1 MKENFGNLNQ
11 LKRIGKIKKYP
22 YTVEQI
28 IAPSLKCDDGEN
40 MIEVKN
46 RMKQAIQSIIKNNVG
61 NKVVVVSHGAAIK
74 FYLSDWCKFEEN
86 KLFYDNKEI
95 KIESPSILKMIFNK
109 ENLENI
115 EVINYEED

>member
-1 MKENFGNLNQ
+1 MKENIGNLNQ
-11 LKRIGKIKKYP
+11 LKKIGKIKKYP

-28 IAPSLKCDDGEN
+28 IDPFLKCDDGEN

-46 RMKQAIQSIIKNNVG
+46 RMKQAMQSIIKNNVG

-74 FYLSDWCKFEEN
+74 FYLSDWCNFKEN
-86 KLFYDNKEI
+86 KLVYENKEI

-115 EVINYEED
+115 EVINYEEN

>member
-11 LKRIGKIKKYP
+11 LKKIGEIKKYP

-28 IAPSLKCDDGEN
+28 IDPFLKCDDGEN

-74 FYLSDWCKFEEN
+74 FYLSDWCKFKEN

-95 KIESPSILKMIFNK
+95 KIESRSILKMIFNK

-115 EVINYEED
+115 EVINYEEN

>member
-11 LKRIGKIKKYP
+11 LKKIGKIKKYP

-28 IAPSLKCDDGEN
+28 IDPFLKCDDGEN

-46 RMKQAIQSIIKNNVG
+46 RMKQAMQSIIKNNVG

-74 FYLSDWCKFEEN
+74 FYLSDWCNFKEN
-86 KLFYDNKEI
+86 KLVYENKEI

-115 EVINYEED
+115 EVINYEEN